1 MVVQQLLQWK
11 NNKCYI
17 LWVCVCSLKYPAEMR
32 MRCIVICGVSGSTM
46 IFSPHYLINDKI
58 FERKLHYIKR
68 VFYFYRKISSN
79 ISYSLKNWA
88 RKEQK
93 CILVFM
99 WSTLY
104 PSLFLTKFS
113 RYIFEKHEKRSWKSV
128 HWKPSCSIWTE
139 GRTDRHDE
147 ANIHFS
153 KFFEHS

>member
-11 NNKCYI
+11 SNKCYI

-32 MRCIVICGVSGSTM
+32 MRYIVICGVSGSTM

-58 FERKLHYIKR
+58 FERKLPYIKR
-68 VFYFYRKISSN
+68 VFHFYLKISSN

-104 PSLFLTKFS
+104 PSLFFNE
-113 RYIFEKHEKRSWKSV
+113 IFTIYFRKTRKTFMKIRPLEAELFHVDR
-128 HWKPSCSIWTE
+128 
-139 GRTDRHDE
+139 RTDRQ
-147 ANIHFS
+147 AWRS
-153 KFFEHS
+153 